1 MKKSYHILFY
11 WGLLLGMN
19 INSQNLYIDSGGSI
33 FASSEARVTVENN
46 LKVDSLG
53 SFVIKNA
60 TLKVGGED
68 NEGTIKYIKTLEKN
82 SNWQTF
88 ASPVKGQNVQKFAER
103 IYLDSGE
110 NSGENNMG
118 LQRYNTTSDNW
129 EFYQRSSNDWGEFPI
144 GEAYF
149 IKLRDIDN
157 SKDDESTFYD
167 ISFEGSI
174 PNTSVEFNVQNNVVD
189 GSQNRYRFIGNPY
202 ISYIDTNAEL
212 NSLMKHNDEAMHE
225 NKTLYFFDTAEWTFT
240 ETNYGTDLKTI
251 GPGDAFF
258 VEIKDD
264 KKFIFPK
271 NIIKH
276 ERKSQHKSKNS
287 TKKTIHLRVTD
298 NTTGSYK
305 RTRIFYTD
313 GASKGNDPGYDS
325 KMFYNGENYFGIY
338 THLLKDNLGDD
349 YGVQSLPQ
357 NDYEK
362 MIIPIGINATTGTNI
377 TISTSIINLP
387 AGISVYLE
395 DKETGIFTELNEES
409 TFTTTL
415 SSDLNGVGRF
425 YLYTTSQV
433 LDLIDTPILNEN
445 ISIYMT
451 SVKNLRIVGVQNEQA
466 TLRVY
471 NILGKKIL
479 NTHFIGNGLNDIAL
493 PLNITSGI
501 YIVQLTTSTKK
512 LNKKINI
519 E

>member
-1 MKKSYHILFY
+1 
-11 WGLLLGMN
+11 
-19 INSQNLYIDSGGSI
+19 
-33 FASSEARVTVENN
+33 
-46 LKVDSLG
+46 
-53 SFVIKNA
+53 
-60 TLKVGGED
+60 
-68 NEGTIKYIKTLEKN
+68 
-82 SNWQTF
+82 
-88 ASPVKGQNVQKFAER
+88 
-103 IYLDSGE
+103 
-110 NSGENNMG
+110 
-118 LQRYNTTSDNW
+118 
-129 EFYQRSSNDWGEFPI
+129 
-144 GEAYF
+144 
-149 IKLRDIDN
+149 
-157 SKDDESTFYD
+157 
-167 ISFEGSI
+167 
-174 PNTSVEFNVQNNVVD
+174 
-189 GSQNRYRFIGNPY
+189 
-202 ISYIDTNAEL
+202 
-212 NSLMKHNDEAMHE
+212 
-225 NKTLYFFDTAEWTFT
+225 
-240 ETNYGTDLKTI
+240 
-251 GPGDAFF
+251 
-258 VEIKDD
+258 
-264 KKFIFPK
+264 
-271 NIIKH
+271 
-276 ERKSQHKSKNS
+276 
-287 TKKTIHLRVTD
+287 LRVTD

-325 KMFYNGENYFGIY
+325 KMFYNGGNYFGIY

-445 ISIYMT
+445 ISMYMT

>member
-1 MKKSYHILFY
+1 MKNSYHILFY

-19 INSQNLYIDSGGSI
+19 INSQNLYIGSGGSI
-33 FASSEARVTVENN
+33 FASSKAKVTVENN

-68 NEGTIKYIKTLEKN
+68 NEGTIKYIKTLTG

-88 ASPVKGQNVQKFAER
+88 ASPVEGQNIKDFADSTN
-103 IYLDSGE
+103 LDAGK
-110 NSGENNMG
+110 NSSSNNMG
-118 LQRYNTTSDNW
+118 LQRYNSSTNVW
-129 EFYQRSSNDWGEFPI
+129 KLYQRGSDDWGEFSI

-149 IKLRDIDN
+149 IKLRDIVDN
-157 SKDDESTFYD
+157 SNDDKSTFYD

-174 PNTSVEFNVQNNVVD
+174 PNTNVEFDIQE
-189 GSQNRYRFIGNPY
+189 GSQNKYRFIGNPY

-212 NSLMKHNDEAMHE
+212 NSLMKYNEEGMED
-225 NKTLYFFDTAEWTFT
+225 KTLYFFDTAEWTFT
-240 ETNYGTDLKTI
+240 ETNYNTDTKTI
-251 GPGDAFF
+251 GPGEAFF

-271 NIIKH
+271 NLIKH
-276 ERKSQHKSKNS
+276 ERKSQHKSKHS

-325 KMFYNGENYFGIY
+325 KMFYNRENYFGIY

-357 NDYEK
+357 KDYEK
-362 MIIPIGINATTGTNI
+362 MIIPIGINATAGTNI

-387 AGISVYLE
+387 TGISVYLE

-409 TFTTTL
+409 TFTSTL
-415 SSDLNGVGRF
+415 SSDLNGIGRF

-433 LDLIDTPILNEN
+433 LDLTDTPILNEN
-445 ISIYMT
+445 ISMYMT

-466 TLRVY
+466 TLIIY

>member
-1 MKKSYHILFY
+1 
-11 WGLLLGMN
+11 
-19 INSQNLYIDSGGSI
+19 
-33 FASSEARVTVENN
+33 
-46 LKVDSLG
+46 
-53 SFVIKNA
+53 
-60 TLKVGGED
+60 
-68 NEGTIKYIKTLEKN
+68 
-82 SNWQTF
+82 
-88 ASPVKGQNVQKFAER
+88 
-103 IYLDSGE
+103 
-110 NSGENNMG
+110 
-118 LQRYNTTSDNW
+118 
-129 EFYQRSSNDWGEFPI
+129 
-144 GEAYF
+144 
-149 IKLRDIDN
+149 
-157 SKDDESTFYD
+157 
-167 ISFEGSI
+167 
-174 PNTSVEFNVQNNVVD
+174 
-189 GSQNRYRFIGNPY
+189 
-202 ISYIDTNAEL
+202 
-212 NSLMKHNDEAMHE
+212 
-225 NKTLYFFDTAEWTFT
+225 
-240 ETNYGTDLKTI
+240 
-251 GPGDAFF
+251 
-258 VEIKDD
+258 
-264 KKFIFPK
+264 
-271 NIIKH
+271 
-276 ERKSQHKSKNS
+276 
-287 TKKTIHLRVTD
+287 LRVTD

-357 NDYEK
+357 KDYEK
-362 MIIPIGINATTGTNI
+362 MIIPIGINATAGTNI

-387 AGISVYLE
+387 TGISVYLE

-409 TFTTTL
+409 TFTSTL
-415 SSDLNGVGRF
+415 SSDLNGIGRF

-445 ISIYMT
+445 ISMYMT